1 MMMSGELT
9 LNAMHSGAL
18 NISTWQT
25 PNTFLTQ
32 GLSVGQAMAIIVVS
46 RFLVSFFSCVIA
58 WCGLTWHIG
67 FTVQNRFTW
76 GLRGAYIPLIQRS
89 LLNFVWSAIQSWN
102 GGKLIACVCFGTIH
116 VTVFLYADKAAGSSS
131 QHYGLLSVACQTH
144 CQTACL
150 PLLMRWSG
158 SSSSG
163 LFRYRSFSSD
173 LKDLRNLSSSLA
185 LAVALQCWQ

>member
-1 MMMSGELT
+1 MRKRHRGATETWCLCHPRGVHGDGSTFLAQLHCKRFEDVTQEVEQLAD
-9 LNAMHSGAL
+9 LDNSSSGAL

-102 GGKLIACVCFGTIH
+102 GGKLIAYV
-116 VTVFLYADKAAGSSS
+116 
-131 QHYGLLSVACQTH
+131 
-144 CQTACL
+144 
-150 PLLMRWSG
+150 
-158 SSSSG
+158 
-163 LFRYRSFSSD
+163 
-173 LKDLRNLSSSLA
+173 
-185 LAVALQCWQ
+185 

>member
-1 MMMSGELT
+1 MADLDQSS
-9 LNAMHSGAL
+9 SGAL

-32 GLSVGQAMAIIVVS
+32 GLSVGHAMAIIVVS

-102 GGKLIACVCFGTIH
+102 GGKLIAYVWFDALRSILSVCADLATESSSRHYGLHSAAYQTH
-116 VTVFLYADKAAGSSS
+116 YQTVCLPLPMRWLGSSS
-131 QHYGLLSVACQTH
+131 FGSFRCHF
-144 CQTACL
+144 
-150 PLLMRWSG
+150 
-158 SSSSG
+158 SSSDPKGS
-163 LFRYRSFSSD
+163 RS
-173 LKDLRNLSSSLA
+173 LSSSPA
-185 LAVALQCWQ
+185 LAAALQCWQ

>member
-1 MMMSGELT
+1 MQPRLGAFTALAANMGMVQLLWCDLTVGTSRVLDMIMSSELT
-9 LNAMHSGAL
+9 LNAIHSGAL

-46 RFLVSFFSCVIA
+46 RFLVSCFSCVIA

-102 GGKLIACVCFGTIH
+102 GGKLIACVCFDLIH
-116 VTVFLYADKAAGSSS
+116 T
-131 QHYGLLSVACQTH
+131 
-144 CQTACL
+144 
-150 PLLMRWSG
+150 
-158 SSSSG
+158 
-163 LFRYRSFSSD
+163 
-173 LKDLRNLSSSLA
+173 
-185 LAVALQCWQ
+185 

>member
-1 MMMSGELT
+1 MVQPRLGAVTTLASYMGMVQLLRRDLT
-9 LNAMHSGAL
+9 VGSSRGLSMKLNGWLTWTTPHSGAL

-32 GLSVGQAMAIIVVS
+32 GLSVGQAMAIIVIS

-89 LLNFVWSAIQSWN
+89 LLNFVWSAVQSWN
-102 GGKLIACVCFGTIH
+102 GGKLIA
-116 VTVFLYADKAAGSSS
+116 
-131 QHYGLLSVACQTH
+131 
-144 CQTACL
+144 
-150 PLLMRWSG
+150 
-158 SSSSG
+158 
-163 LFRYRSFSSD
+163 
-173 LKDLRNLSSSLA
+173 
-185 LAVALQCWQ
+185 